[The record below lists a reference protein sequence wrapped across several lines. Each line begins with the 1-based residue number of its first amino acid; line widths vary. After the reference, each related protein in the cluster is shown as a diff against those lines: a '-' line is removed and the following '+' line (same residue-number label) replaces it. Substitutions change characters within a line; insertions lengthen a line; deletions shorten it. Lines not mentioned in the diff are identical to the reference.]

1 MQTEQLILLE
11 TFCIEYPV
19 EFSFIQLLIEHGLV
33 QITTLEEQSY
43 IPESELP
50 QIEKIIRLHND
61 LAINLEGV
69 EVINYLLEK
78 LQHQQDEINALQNK
92 LRFFES

>member
-19 EFSFIQLLIEHGLV
+19 EFSFIQLLTEHGLV
-33 QITTLEEQSY
+33 QITTVEEQHY

-78 LQHQQDEINALQNK
+78 LQQQQDEINALQNK

>member
-11 TFCIEYPV
+11 TFCIKYPV

-33 QITTLEEQSY
+33 QITTVEEQHY

-69 EVINYLLEK
+69 EVINYLLAK
-78 LQHQQDEINALQNK
+78 LQQQQNEINVLQNK
-92 LRFFES
+92 LRFFEL

>member
-33 QITTLEEQSY
+33 QITTVEEQSY

-61 LAINLEGV
+61 LEINLEGV
-69 EVINYLLEK
+69 EVINYLLAK
-78 LQHQQDEINALQNK
+78 LQQQQDEINALQNK

>member
-33 QITTLEEQSY
+33 QITTVEEQNY

-78 LQHQQDEINALQNK
+78 LQQQQDEINALQNK

>member
-33 QITTLEEQSY
+33 QITTVEEQSY

-61 LAINLEGV
+61 LEINLEGV
-69 EVINYLLEK
+69 EVINSLLEK
-78 LQHQQDEINALQNK
+78 LQQQQDEINALQNK

>member
-33 QITTLEEQSY
+33 QITTVEEQTY

-61 LAINLEGV
+61 LEINLEGV
-69 EVINYLLEK
+69 EVINYLLAK
-78 LQHQQDEINALQNK
+78 LQQQQDEINALQNK

>member
-61 LAINLEGV
+61 LEINLEGV
-69 EVINYLLEK
+69 EVINYLLAK
-78 LQHQQDEINALQNK
+78 LQQQQDEINALQNK

>member
-33 QITTLEEQSY
+33 QISTVEEQTY

-61 LAINLEGV
+61 LEINLEGV
-69 EVINYLLEK
+69 EVINYLLAK
-78 LQHQQDEINALQNK
+78 LQQQQDEINALQNK

>member
-33 QITTLEEQSY
+33 QITTVEEQTY

-61 LAINLEGV
+61 LEINLEGV
-69 EVINYLLEK
+69 EAINYLLAK
-78 LQHQQDEINALQNK
+78 LQQQQDEINALQNK

>member
-78 LQHQQDEINALQNK
+78 LEQQQDEITALQNK
-92 LRFFES
+92 LRFFDS

>member
-33 QITTLEEQSY
+33 QISTVDEQRY

-61 LAINLEGV
+61 LEINLEGV
-69 EVINYLLEK
+69 EVINYLLAK
-78 LQHQQDEINALQNK
+78 LQQQQDEINALQNK

>member
-69 EVINYLLEK
+69 EVINYLLAK
-78 LQHQQDEINALQNK
+78 LQQQQEEINALQNK

>member
-78 LQHQQDEINALQNK
+78 LQHQPDEINALQNK

>member
-11 TFCIEYPV
+11 TFCLEYPV
-19 EFSFIQLLIEHGLV
+19 EFSFVQLLIEHGLIR
-33 QITTLEEQSY
+33 ITTLEEQRY

-78 LQHQQDEINALQNK
+78 LQQQQQEINALQNK

>member
-19 EFSFIQLLIEHGLV
+19 DFSFIQLLIEHGLV
-33 QITTLEEQSY
+33 QISTVEEQTY

-61 LAINLEGV
+61 LEINLEGV
-69 EVINYLLEK
+69 EVINYLLAK
-78 LQHQQDEINALQNK
+78 LQQQQDEINALQNK

>member
-33 QITTLEEQSY
+33 QITTVEEQNY

-61 LAINLEGV
+61 LEINLEGV
-69 EVINYLLEK
+69 EVINYLLAK
-78 LQHQQDEINALQNK
+78 LQQQQDEINALQNK

>member
-1 MQTEQLILLE
+1 MQTKQLILLE
-11 TFCIEYPV
+11 TFCMEYPV

-33 QITTLEEQSY
+33 QITTLEEQTY
-43 IPESELP
+43 IFESELP

-61 LAINLEGV
+61 LSINLEGV
-69 EVINYLLEK
+69 EVINYLLGK
-78 LQHQQDEINALQNK
+78 LQQQQEEINALQNK

>member
-19 EFSFIQLLIEHGLV
+19 EFSFFQLLIEHGLV
-33 QITTLEEQSY
+33 QITTVEEKSY

-78 LQHQQDEINALQNK
+78 LQQQQEEINALQNK